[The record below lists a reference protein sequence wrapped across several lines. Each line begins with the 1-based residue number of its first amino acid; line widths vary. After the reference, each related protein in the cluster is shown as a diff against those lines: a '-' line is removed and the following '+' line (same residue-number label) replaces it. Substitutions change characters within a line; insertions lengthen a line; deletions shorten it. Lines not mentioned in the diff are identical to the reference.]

1 MPFYGLRVEGAAAAP
16 VRKFFGGLLADGA
29 VEKIA
34 GAAGVQVMRDH
45 FTDRERTDPHR
56 SASSLG
62 AQPSGLFAQFAGAT
76 HFELGPR
83 VVDLV
88 VSHVAIQQ
96 RVHGGTIRP
105 TGGRQ
110 FLTEPAIAATY
121 GKRASDFAGR
131 LVFTWVTD
139 LATQRTGRA
148 LVAEEA
154 LTKEAGRARKDGT
167 RRTKEVAPS
176 GVYFWLIRSATQTGD
191 PSIIA
196 SGDKIADGVKTQLAD
211 HVEVKRL
218 EAAGYG

>member
-1 MPFYGLRVEGAAAAP
+1 MPLYGLTVEGAAAAP
-16 VRKFFGGLLADGA
+16 ARKFFGGLVNNQAL
-29 VEKIA
+29 EKIA

-45 FTDRERTDPHR
+45 FTDRERTDAHR
-56 SASSLG
+56 SASALG
-62 AQPSGLFAQFAGAT
+62 AQPSGLYAEFAGAT
-76 HFELGPR
+76 HFELGPGA
-83 VVDLV
+83 VDLV

-110 FLTEPAIAATY
+110 FLTQPALAMTY

-131 LVFTWVTD
+131 LVFAWATD

-148 LVAEEA
+148 LVAEDA
-154 LTKEAGRARKDGT
+154 LVKEYGRARKDGT

-176 GVYFWLIRSATQTGD
+176 GVYFWLIRSATQAGD

-196 SGDKIADGVKTQLAD
+196 SGEKIAEGIKKQLAD

-218 EAAGYG
+218 EAGNG